1 LAVPLGY
8 IGCQAKIVRERKAFL
23 ENRFYLPGDSS
34 PFEPIRAPW
43 MLRLLG
49 ADPIYH
55 ITVWGHA
62 EAEQA
67 ASLFPEAIIEDME
80 GVEQH
85 PPPS

>member
-1 LAVPLGY
+1 M
-8 IGCQAKIVRERKAFL
+8 F
-23 ENRFYLPGDSS
+23 
-34 PFEPIRAPW
+34 
-43 MLRLLG
+43 RLLG
-49 ADPIYH
+49 ADPIYQ